1 MNQTKQKSLITT
13 LLLIVGICLL
23 AIGLLSCRKNK
34 SDKSHE
40 ISSEATT
47 EDWDYGYDEESI
59 SLYFDEDYY
68 STSDQI
74 KTYLFMGTDASGTGE
89 ELEGNTSHFPLLSVG
104 SNCYAQRNG

>member
-13 LLLIVGICLL
+13 FLLIVGICLL

-47 EDWDYGYDEESI
+47 EDWDDGYDEESI

-68 STSDQI
+68 SASD
-74 KTYLFMGTDASGTGE
+74 
-89 ELEGNTSHFPLLSVG
+89 
-104 SNCYAQRNG
+104 